1 MSLRRFQTFTAAFL
15 VESIAHRTILV
26 ANILNNRR
34 IPACVGICLVSI
46 VLVPAMVPQNVHP
59 EAGKLIRLYHDEA
72 QRSLVPRLPGSFE
85 TRMLCNALLTI
96 YDLSSSKP
104 GLARMSATAD
114 VC

>member
-1 MSLRRFQTFTAAFL
+1 MLTEQYYVT
-15 VESIAHRTILV
+15 
-26 ANILNNRR
+26 NILNNRR
-34 IPACVGICLVSI
+34 ILACVGICLLSTYLADPSDI
-46 VLVPAMVPQNVHP
+46 PQNVDP

-72 QRSLVPRLPGSFE
+72 QRLLMPRLPGSFE